1 MGHSMSRCEPKT
13 QEFSSIRLIDWLDYN
28 GYTVITKTIK
38 EFVDPVG
45 RRKLKGDMNVE
56 LAIQAMELAQY
67 MTTCPILGRRGNGV
81 TGPK

>member
-1 MGHSMSRCEPKT
+1 
-13 QEFSSIRLIDWLDYN
+13 
-28 GYTVITKTIK
+28 
-38 EFVDPVG
+38 
-45 RRKLKGDMNVE
+45 